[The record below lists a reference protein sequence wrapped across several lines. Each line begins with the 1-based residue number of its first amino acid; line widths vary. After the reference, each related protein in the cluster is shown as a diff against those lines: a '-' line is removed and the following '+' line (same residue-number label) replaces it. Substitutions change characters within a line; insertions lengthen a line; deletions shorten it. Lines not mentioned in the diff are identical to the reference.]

1 MVNFFHLLT
10 DNIFSNYVID
20 MFDSMTDIANVKHS
34 YFMINRYRK
43 VSHLE
48 INVFEKIIFVKN
60 EKQFVK
66 QANLSADFVM
76 LHQLSSPTL
85 SASPWHLL
93 KLRRDI
99 TLIWST
105 IGCDIYSDINFL
117 EIKKAVTLNLYKPHT
132 RKYIYGVKNT
142 TEFVK
147 QLIRKIINGCLLKNI
162 AYKKMLKRVNYI
174 STVLPNEYEL
184 IKQNNKTNAD
194 FLHFKYI
201 SKVFMTAEI
210 KKNELGDMVLLG
222 NSATETNNHL
232 DILKIL
238 DDIKFDTSRL
248 LIPLNYGNK
257 KYGNMINSYCQ
268 EKDMKAV
275 VLLDF
280 MDFDKYVALLNSC
293 SYCIIGCVRQQ
304 AVGNIILMLLRG
316 VKLFLYKD
324 SVIFKYLISRGYY
337 VFSID
342 DISSESFVFPL
353 TMEQKKRNFN
363 LISDEYDY
371 AKFITGLKASIM
383 SLVE

>member
-10 DNIFSNYVID
+10 DNIFSNYVIEV
-20 MFDSMTDIANVKHS
+20 FDAMTDVPNIKHS
-34 YFMINRYRK
+34 YFMINTHK
-43 VSHLE
+43 KIMHLE
-48 INVFEKIIFVKN
+48 LNVCEKIIFIKT

-85 SASPWHLL
+85 SASPWPLL
-93 KLRRDI
+93 KLRKDI

-117 EIKKAVTLNLYKPHT
+117 EIKKALTLNLYKPYT
-132 RKYIYGVKNT
+132 RKYIYGAKNI
-142 TEFVK
+142 TELIK
-147 QLIRKIINGCLLKNI
+147 QLIRKTINGCLLKNI
-162 AYKKMLKRVNYI
+162 AYKRILRRANYI

-194 FLHFKYI
+194 FFYFKYI
-201 SKVFMTAEI
+201 SKAFMSAEI
-210 KKNELGDMVLLG
+210 KKNELGNMVLLG

-232 DILKIL
+232 DILKVL
-238 DDIKFDTSRL
+238 DDIKLDTSRL

-268 EKDMKAV
+268 EKQIKAV

-280 MDFDKYVALLNSC
+280 MDFDKYVSLLNNC

-337 VFSID
+337 VFPID

-353 TMEQKKRNFN
+353 TIEQKKRNFN
-363 LISDEYDY
+363 LVANEYDY
-371 AKFITGLKASIM
+371 AEFITGLKTAIA

>member
-10 DNIFSNYVID
+10 DNIFSNYVVE
-20 MFDSMTDIANVKHS
+20 MFDSMTDIPNVEHS
-34 YFMINRYRK
+34 YFMINRYKK
-43 VSHLE
+43 VSHLKL
-48 INVFEKIIFVKN
+48 NVFEKIIFVKS

-85 SASPWHLL
+85 SISPWHLL
-93 KLRRDI
+93 KLRKDI

-117 EIKKAVTLNLYKPHT
+117 EIKKALTLNLYKPYT

-142 TEFVK
+142 TELIK

-174 STVLPNEYEL
+174 STVLLNEYEL

-194 FLHFKYI
+194 FFHFKYI
-201 SKVFMTAEI
+201 SKSFMAAEI

-257 KYGNMINSYCQ
+257 QYGNMINSSCQ
-268 EKDMKAV
+268 KKQMKAV

-280 MDFDKYVALLNSC
+280 MAFDEYVALLNNC
-293 SYCIIGCVRQQ
+293 SYCIIGCIRQQ

-342 DISSESFVFPL
+342 DISSESFAFPL
-353 TMEQKKRNFN
+353 TIEQKEWNFT
-363 LISDEYDY
+363 LIANEYDY
-371 AKFITGLKASIM
+371 TKFIEDLKITIE